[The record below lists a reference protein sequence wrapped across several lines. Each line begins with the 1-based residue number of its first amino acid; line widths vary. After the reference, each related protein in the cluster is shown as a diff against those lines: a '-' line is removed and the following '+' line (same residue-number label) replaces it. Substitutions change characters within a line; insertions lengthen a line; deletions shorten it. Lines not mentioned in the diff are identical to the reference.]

1 MAEDEEKNYNVR
13 SHFAFL
19 HHIGVYE
26 VKIEAEEHKVTV
38 TGNIDCTT
46 LIMKLVKSGKHA
58 EIWAPTRNDY
68 LKDEMYLNQLQ
79 SLMEDLDSSESKPP
93 PVYPCDENNPRWE
106 FESYLNNN
114 NRYDTQMDEDFSSWN
129 QDLTNDMGGMKY
141 STSLPRYYAPGQFD
155 RLKSIHTGFPAYE
168 YQYQLPAVMDNMQGP
183 WYDYPYSMMYTNM
196 PNMHPVGNMMD
207 KMYAFN

>member
-1 MAEDEEKNYNVR
+1 MWKMAEDEEKNYKFVKIKV
-13 SHFAFL
+13 
-19 HHIGVYE
+19 HIHCQGCMHKVKKLLRKIEGVYE

-46 LIMKLVKSGKHA
+46 LIMKL
-58 EIWAPTRNDY
+58 
-68 LKDEMYLNQLQ
+68 
-79 SLMEDLDSSESKPP
+79 SLMEDLNSSERKPP

-183 WYDYPYSMMYTNM
+183 WTSYMLGEIWLLHDSN
-196 PNMHPVGNMMD
+196 HL
-207 KMYAFN
+207 YAKRRTGFF